1 MSLREVKC
9 EKLLLYLQ
17 GEVQGAPAVA
27 EDSQYVTVLCVMY
40 G

>member
-1 MSLREVKC
+1 MSTREVKC

-17 GEVQGAPAVA
+17 GEVQGAAAA
-27 EDSQYVTVLCVMY
+27 EDSQYVTVLAVTY